1 MTVDFCFYTVEA
13 VSDDSVIVSVFF
25 DDFIEQYPDQTE
37 TATDKRNQN
46 RRIHDISPRSELL
59 AEAEQIRFLPN
70 RRNSRFPH
78 NNRETSQNKTFEAMF
93 PRVRAK
99 R

>member
-13 VSDDSVIVSVFF
+13 VSDDPVIVSVFF

-46 RRIHDISPRSELL
+46 GRIHDIKFLEYRSVEQRMNRILPRLD
-59 AEAEQIRFLPN
+59 P
-70 RRNSRFPH
+70 
-78 NNRETSQNKTFEAMF
+78 K
-93 PRVRAK
+93 
-99 R
+99 